1 MRCELCGCDP
11 DIIVI
16 LPIKKQDG
24 CLNTIACLKC
34 SKKSGH
40 YCEKHERP
48 HLGFEGDD
56 TSACVFCIEEM
67 VSANFNLA
75 DRIFNR
81 LNETVSALEM
91 ERLLEAAEI
100 AGEITGQSTSV
111 CVLRF
116 IATKALRLKKTIN
129 EMIGLVVQGK
139 NVDIILSE
147 MD

>member
-1 MRCELCGCDP
+1 MNCELCGCDP

-34 SKKSGH
+34 SKESGH

-56 TSACVFCIEEM
+56 MSACVLCIEEI
-67 VSANFNLA
+67 VSANLHLA
-75 DRIFNR
+75 DEIFNQ
-81 LNETVSALEM
+81 LNETVSILER

-100 AGEITGQSTSV
+100 ASEITGQSTSV

-129 EMIGLVVQGK
+129 EMISLVVQSK
-139 NVDIILSE
+139 NVEIILSE